1 MMQYNRL
8 GLYIER
14 EKKAK
19 KATIKKEKS
28 TDWVNVFLFGL
39 LLIVVVLFIF
49 L

>member
-1 MMQYNRL
+1 MMQYNRN
-8 GLYIER
+8 GLYVKR

-19 KATIKKEKS
+19 QTSVKKEKA
-28 TDWVNVFLFGL
+28 TDWVNVFLFAL

>member
-1 MMQYNRL
+1 MMQYNRN

-14 EKKAK
+14 KKK
-19 KATIKKEKS
+19 SKQTSVKKEKA
-28 TDWVNVFLFGL
+28 TDWVNIFLFAL